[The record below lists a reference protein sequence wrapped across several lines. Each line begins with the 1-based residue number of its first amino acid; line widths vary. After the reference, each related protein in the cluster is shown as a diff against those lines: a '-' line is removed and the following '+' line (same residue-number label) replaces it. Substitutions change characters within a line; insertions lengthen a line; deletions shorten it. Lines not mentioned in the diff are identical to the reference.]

1 MYIIYEQM
9 LTGGD
14 KMYNKTIKWTRFIV
28 INVVFITIIAKWD
41 SNE

>member
-1 MYIIYEQM
+1 MYEQM

-14 KMYNKTIKWTRFIV
+14 KMYNKTIKWTRPIV
-28 INVVFITIIAKWD
+28 INVILITIIAKWD